1 MAIKHIDLEEK
12 YIPKT
17 KDKDIIVEIQ
27 IGDAGDEVGSYSVFL
42 GTKFIASDEP
52 ANLGKKANV
61 VGKKTT
67 IVVVVPDVL
76 KETNWTSMT
85 VFVSEGK
92 GDPTQFGPFK
102 AEVEDHLD
110 TAIYTLKLSHK

>member
-1 MAIKHIDLEEK
+1 MAIKHIDLEDR
-12 YIPKT
+12 YFPKT
-17 KDKDIIVEIQ
+17 TNQDIIVEIK
-27 IGDAGDEVGSYSVFL
+27 IGDAGDEVGSYSIFS
-42 GTKFIASDEP
+42 GTEFKASDEP

-61 VGKKTT
+61 ASKKTT

-85 VFVSEGK
+85 VIISEGDK
-92 GDPTQFGPFK
+92 TPTELGPFR
-102 AEVEDHLD
+102 AELENHLD

>member
-1 MAIKHIDLEEK
+1 MAIKHIDLEDK

-17 KDKDIIVEIQ
+17 KDKDIIVEVQ

-42 GTKFIASDEP
+42 GVKFISSDEP
-52 ANLGKKANV
+52 ANLGKRSHV
-61 VGKKTT
+61 TGKKTT

-85 VFVSEGK
+85 VWITEGK
-92 GDPTQFGPFK
+92 GEPTPFGPYK

>member
-1 MAIKHIDLEEK
+1 MAIKHIDLEDK

-17 KDKDIIVEIQ
+17 KDKDIIVEVL

-42 GTKFIASDEP
+42 GTDFISSDKP
-52 ANLGKKANV
+52 ANLGKKENV
-61 VGKKTT
+61 KGKKTT

-76 KETNWTSMT
+76 KQTNWTSMT
-85 VFVSEGK
+85 VSIKEGK
-92 GDPTQFGPFK
+92 GKPTEFGPFR

-110 TAIYTLKLSHK
+110 TAIYTLKLSHQ